1 MEKVLIKKSIDIN
14 APREKIWHVLTDD
27 ALLRDWYNAF
37 QAGSYAETDW
47 KEGSKVIFRDSEG
60 NGMIGKIAVNK
71 PYEIISTE
79 FQGMLVNGKEDTESQ
94 EANNIKGYF
103 ETYRISGTSNN
114 NRLDIELDT
123 SDEYADMFNNMW
135 DKALQRIKEL
145 AENNNIQH

>member
-14 APREKIWHVLTDD
+14 APRESIWHVLTNDS
-27 ALLRDWYNAF
+27 LLRDWYTAF
-37 QAGSYAETDW
+37 QEGSYAETDW
-47 KEGSKVIFRDSEG
+47 KEGSKVIFRDREG

-71 PYEIISTE
+71 PHEIISTE

-103 ETYRISGTSNN
+103 ETYRISGTGNN

-145 AENNNIQH
+145 AENQ